1 MTSDREA
8 DMAGPALALDMAQA
22 LRDAMDDPEFRRE
35 MRFFTGVLTIGVG
48 STVTAARF
56 DDGKLVEVPTAGP
69 TDTDRRI
76 DIHGTEDHWDYMLQG
91 YPVPFY
97 QCLQTAA
104 VKHGLELSTTY
115 ETFAYLPALNRL
127 VQLLRARRTERS

>member
-1 MTSDREA
+1 
-8 DMAGPALALDMAQA
+8 MAGPALALDMAQA

-35 MRFFTGVLTIGVG
+35 MRFFTGVL
-48 STVTAARF
+48 
-56 DDGKLVEVPTAGP
+56 
-69 TDTDRRI
+69 
-76 DIHGTEDHWDYMLQG
+76 MLQG

-127 VQLLRARRTERS
+127 VQLLRARRNEGS

>member
-1 MTSDREA
+1 MTSTEA

-22 LRDAMDDPEFRRE
+22 LREAMNDPEFRRE
-35 MRFFTGVLTIGVG
+35 MRYFTGVLTIGVG

-56 DDGKLVEVPTAGP
+56 DDGELVEVPTAGP
-69 TDTDRRI
+69 TDSDRRI
-76 DIHGTEDHWDYMLQG
+76 DIHGTDEHWDYMLQG
-91 YPVPFY
+91 HPVPFY

-127 VQLLRARRTERS
+127 VQLLRARRTEES

>member
-1 MTSDREA
+1 ME
-8 DMAGPALALDMAQA
+8 
-22 LRDAMDDPEFRRE
+22 DPEFRRE

-48 STVTAARF
+48 SQVTAARF
-56 DDGKLVEVPTAGP
+56 DDGRLVEVPAPGP
-69 TDTDRRI
+69 TDADRRI
-76 DIHGTEDHWDYMLQG
+76 DVHGTDDHWDYMLQG

-127 VQLLRARRTERS
+127 VQLLRARRNEGS